1 MPARRLKFNISWTTL
16 HAQQL
21 HRDGAAKG
29 DSTALAVRSIFH
41 ENSESLQL
49 FFNSLPK

>member
-1 MPARRLKFNISWTTL
+1 MDCC
-16 HAQQL
+16 AQQL

-29 DSTALAVRSIFH
+29 DSFALALRSTFH

-49 FFNSLPK
+49 FFSSPLN